1 MSTPDSSGGTRHD
14 TRQIPDSKLLPSS
27 VYDVLAQS
35 SNDLQR
41 LLCCVQCRHK
51 SLLSFEESTTTHV
64 CGADETS
71 VITLNPDV
79 LLFVYKRRKT
89 HTRGNGRHE
98 DVTLMTNEQKMA
110 GKSRKTS
117 IAVGVII
124 ALLVVAAVVGF
135 LVWLFIVRS
144 KELENEST
152 FYKPSPS
159 TLVYSGQI
167 KLLKPAYSPV
177 YENPESAEFQQAAG
191 ELERIMN
198 ETFTRDPLLSKYYT
212 KSVVTAFS
220 EGTLAYHWSQ
230 FDIPETDQEIVPEL
244 TEDRVVEALRRS
256 VRQEGK
262 RVGSVAVT
270 DSDITASCKMI
281 ANYKERPQTL
291 GWPGTP
297 DPSPLH
303 CNFPPGLPCSLLSLT
318 EKCLPASISHSLYL
332 SLAFPSTYLAVHN
345 STGISKT
352 CFSTTESIEKCF
364 YSLTAETTSK
374 EFTSPGHPGKYP
386 AHSQCQWQIRAPKG
400 QAIIVKFR
408 TFHIEDNCASDYVA
422 IYNSLSPDSTY
433 AITKQCGLRPPTNPL
448 EVVSSGNLMLVNLI
462 TDKVQKSGFRAVYS
476 AIPTI
481 PPGSCGSS
489 MTSLFGNFTSPHFP
503 SFYPPL
509 VDCNWN
515 INVPAGRKIKIE
527 FNMFRVKEPGGG
539 HSQLSQRLH
548 RGAGYCGEKRRLV
561 IPSTTNTLE
570 VKFHSDESYTDKG
583 FRITYNAFDPVN
595 PCPGQFACTSGFCIK
610 KEQQCD
616 GWNDCED
623 MSDERNCKCD
633 EEQFTCSNGQC
644 KPQFFVCDRMNDC
657 GDNSD
662 EEHCDC
668 GRAEERCGDG
678 ACIPQEFICDGK
690 NDCADGSDEVSCQA
704 SPGICNDFSFKC
716 KDKQCVNKVNAECDR
731 EADCSDGSDEEGCNC
746 GVRPYKH
753 NRIVGGQNADVGE
766 WPWQVSLHF
775 KTSGHVCGASIIS
788 NKWLL
793 SAAHCFIQPDSAY
806 KMTSSWQTYSGL
818 RDQNIRDNVQQRT
831 LKTIIT
837 HPNYDQMTYDYDISL
852 LELSTPLNFTNT
864 VHPICLPAS
873 THVFSAGSSCFVTG
887 WGTLRE
893 GGSVAQILQKAEVK
907 VINDTVCNM
916 VTEGQVT
923 SRMLCSGYLT
933 GGVDACQGDS
943 GGPLVCRSDVGK
955 WFQAGIVSWGEGC
968 ARRNKPGVYT
978 RVTKLREW
986 IREITNI

>member
-1 MSTPDSSGGTRHD
+1 MSSAAYQG
-14 TRQIPDSKLLPSS
+14 
-27 VYDVLAQS
+27 
-35 SNDLQR
+35 
-41 LLCCVQCRHK
+41 
-51 SLLSFEESTTTHV
+51 
-64 CGADETS
+64 
-71 VITLNPDV
+71 
-79 LLFVYKRRKT
+79 
-89 HTRGNGRHE
+89 GNGRHE
-98 DVTLMTNEQKMA
+98 KVTLMTNEQKMA

-135 LVWLFIVRS
+135 LVWLFVVRS
-144 KELENEST
+144 KELQNEST

-167 KLLKPAYSPV
+167 KLLKPEYSPV
-177 YENPESAEFQQAAG
+177 YENPESAEFQQVARD
-191 ELERIMN
+191 LEGIMN
-198 ETFTRDPLLSKYYT
+198 DTFTRDPLLSKYYT
-212 KSVVTAFS
+212 KSVITAFS

-230 FDIPETDQEIVPEL
+230 FDIPEMDQEIVPEL
-244 TEDRVVEALRRS
+244 TEERVVEALRRS
-256 VRQEGK
+256 IRQEGK
-262 RVGSVAVT
+262 RLGNVAVT
-270 DSDITASCKMI
+270 ASDITASS
-281 ANYKERPQTL
+281 T
-291 GWPGTP
+291 
-297 DPSPLH
+297 DPRMARDPR
-303 CNFPPGLPCSLLSLT
+303 
-318 EKCLPASISHSLYL
+318 
-332 SLAFPSTYLAVHN
+332 
-345 STGISKT
+345 SK
-352 CFSTTESIEKCF
+352 KCF
-364 YSLTAETTSK
+364 YSLTAGTTNK
-374 EFTSPGHPGKYP
+374 EFTSPGYP
-386 AHSQCQWQIRAPKG
+386 RSYPTNSRCQWQIRAPKG
-400 QAIIVKFR
+400 YAIIVKFR
-408 TFHIEDNCASDYVA
+408 AFQIEDDCANDYVA
-422 IYNSLSPDSTY
+422 IYDSLSPDSTY

-448 EVVSSGNLMLVNLI
+448 EVVSSGNIMLVNLI
-462 TDKVQKSGFRAVYS
+462 TDNVQRPGFRADYM

-481 PPGSCGSS
+481 PAGSCGGPL
-489 MTSLFGNFTSPHFP
+489 TAPTGNFTSPHFP

-509 VDCNWN
+509 VDCSWN
-515 INVPAGRKIKIE
+515 INVPAGRRIKIE
-527 FNMFRVKEPGGG
+527 FNMFRVKEPGVDTISCHKDYIEVLGKK
-539 HSQLSQRLH
+539 
-548 RGAGYCGEKRRLV
+548 YCGERRRLV
-561 IPSTTNTLE
+561 IPSTTNSLE

-583 FRITYNAFDPVN
+583 FRITYMAFDPVN

-610 KEQQCD
+610 KEQRCD

-623 MSDERNCKCD
+623 MSDEKNCRCD
-633 EEQFTCSNGQC
+633 DEQFTCNNGLC
-644 KPQFFVCDRMNDC
+644 RPQFFVCDRVNDC

-668 GRAEERCGDG
+668 GRAEGRCGDG

-690 NDCADGSDEVSCQA
+690 NDCADGSDEVSCVA
-704 SPGICNDFSFKC
+704 SAGVCNDFSFKC
-716 KDKQCVNKVNAECDR
+716 KNKQCVNKVNAECDR
-731 EADCSDGSDEEGCNC
+731 ENDCSDGSDEQGCDC
-746 GVRPYKH
+746 GVRPFKH

-806 KMTSSWQTYSGL
+806 KMTSSWSTYSGL
-818 RDQNIRDNVQQRT
+818 RDQTIQDSVQQRS
-831 LKTIIT
+831 LKNIIT
-837 HPNYDQMTYDYDISL
+837 HPNYDQMSYDYDISL
-852 LELSTPLNFTNT
+852 LELSSPLNFTNT

-916 VTEGQVT
+916 VTEGQVS
-923 SRMLCSGYLT
+923 SRMMCSGYLT

-986 IREITNI
+986 IREVTNI